1 MVMFL
6 VQLVIILVCIFIGAR
21 MGGLGLGVMGGIGL
35 AILTFVFGVQP
46 ASPPIDVMLIIAA
59 VVTAASVLQ
68 ASGGMGWSTS
78 LRRR

>member
-46 ASPPIDVMLIIAA
+46 ASPPIDVMLIIAGGGHGGER
-59 VVTAASVLQ
+59 AA
-68 ASGGMGWSTS
+68 GFRGYGTTCPP
-78 LRRR
+78 R